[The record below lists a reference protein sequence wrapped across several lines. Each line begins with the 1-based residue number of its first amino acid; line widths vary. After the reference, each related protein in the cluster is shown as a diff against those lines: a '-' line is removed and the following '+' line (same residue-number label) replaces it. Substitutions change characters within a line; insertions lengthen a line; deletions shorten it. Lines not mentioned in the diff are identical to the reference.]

1 MIKPFYFTKTPHTIF
16 GCDSFKKLPDLIK
29 RYGGSALIL
38 TGRSSF
44 RNTWRLD
51 FLTSYIKSSSRECY
65 DAIIRGEPSPEI
77 VDNICSEYRTK
88 GISIVISIGGGSVI
102 DAGKSVSAM
111 LGKDGS
117 VEDYLEG
124 VGSKAHD
131 GEKVPFIAVPT
142 TSGTGSEATK
152 NAVIS
157 VVGERGYKKS
167 LRHDNFIP
175 DIALIDPELTLSCTP
190 DITSACGMD
199 AFTQL
204 LESYVSTGFSPVT
217 DALAY
222 SGLERI
228 KDSLLISFENG
239 KEDIKAR
246 TDMAYASYISG
257 ITLANAGLGVVH
269 GFASSIGARFEIPH
283 GVVCGTLLGISTR
296 VSIEKMRKK
305 DPASIGLLKYA
316 DIGRL
321 FSEETGKG
329 RDYYCNALIEF
340 ITTLTETFN
349 LPMLGDYGVDES
361 HCKKIAEATEV
372 KNNPVDLEKYE
383 LERIVRERT

>member
-1 MIKPFYFTKTPHTIF
+1 MINPFFFTKTPHTIF
-16 GCDSFKKLPDLIK
+16 GSNNFKKFPDLIK
-29 RYGGSALIL
+29 RYDGSVLLL
-38 TGRSSF
+38 TGKSSF
-44 RNTWRLD
+44 RGTGQWD
-51 FLTSYIKSSSRECY
+51 FLTSDLKSSSRPFY
-65 DAIIRGEPSPEI
+65 AASIIDEPSPEI
-77 VDNICSEYRTK
+77 VDTICSDNSAR

-102 DAGKSVSAM
+102 DAGKAVSAM

-124 VGSKAHD
+124 VGSKVHD

-157 VVGERGYKKS
+157 VIGESGYKKS

-175 DIALIDPELTLSCTP
+175 DIALIDPELTLSCP
-190 DITSACGMD
+190 PNITAACGMD

-204 LESYVSTGFSPVT
+204 LESYVSTNSSPIT

-222 SGLERI
+222 SGLECV
-228 KDSLLISFENG
+228 KDSLLRAFENG
-239 KEDIKAR
+239 MDDIKAR

-269 GFASSIGARFEIPH
+269 GFASSIGARLEIPH

-296 VSIEKMRKK
+296 VSIEEMRKK

-316 DIGRL
+316 DIGDL
-321 FSEETGKG
+321 FSRETGKD

-340 ITTLTETFN
+340 IEELTEKLT
-349 LPMLGDYGVDES
+349 LPTLGYYGVNES
-361 HCKKIAEATEV
+361 QYKAVVEATAV

-383 LERIVRERT
+383 LERILRERM